1 VDPDSKRLPPRR
13 RGRSG
18 ARAGRAGE
26 GLHVSVSD
34 GRGRPARDGDLARWL
49 AGAVPARWR
58 GEVGIA
64 LVTDARI
71 RTLNQQYRRKNTPT
85 DVLSFPAD
93 DAEAGNRE
101 PRGANGASRAASRKP
116 RIASVGSRVPDP
128 GSRNPHPGSRQGG
141 YLGDIVIATGVAR
154 RQAREAG
161 HSYATEL
168 RVLALHGLLH
178 LLGYDHDSAAD
189 RGRMARVETRLR
201 GSSGLSA
208 GLIERSRAAAG
219 TRVPAGRTRLRKVR
233 R

>member
-1 VDPDSKRLPPRR
+1 VDPDSKRLPPR
-13 RGRSG
+13 RSG

-34 GRGRPARDGDLARWL
+34 GRGRSVRDGDLARWL

-71 RTLNQQYRRKNTPT
+71 RTLNQQYRHKNTPT

-93 DAEAGNRE
+93 DAEATRAPRATSRE
-101 PRGANGASRAASRKP
+101 PRDAAPASW
-116 RIASVGSRVPDP
+116 IPDP
-128 GSRNPHPGSRQGG
+128 GSRQGT
-141 YLGDIVIATGVAR
+141 YFGDVVIATGVAR

-201 GSSGLSA
+201 RNSGLSA
-208 GLIERSRAAAG
+208 GLIERSRATAR
-219 TRVPAGRTRLRKVR
+219 TRVPARRTPPRKVR
-233 R
+233 L